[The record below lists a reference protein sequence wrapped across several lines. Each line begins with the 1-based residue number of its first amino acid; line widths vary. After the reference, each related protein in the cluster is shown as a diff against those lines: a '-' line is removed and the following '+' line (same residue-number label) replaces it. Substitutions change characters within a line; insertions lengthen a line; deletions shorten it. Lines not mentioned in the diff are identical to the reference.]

1 MKNSQSDIILN
12 DVVEHLCRP
21 ESYAG
26 VYHLPSLDSPMPS
39 ADYSDRKS
47 VV

>member
-1 MKNSQSDIILN
+1 MKNSQNNSILN

-26 VYHLPSLDSPMPS
+26 VYHLVSMGCSNDHARP
-39 ADYSDRKS
+39 
-47 VV
+47 